1 MENQVMQIAQ
11 RLKGTRILEGYTP
24 EEMAAAT
31 DVTLEEYLRYESGE
45 VDFGF
50 TFIYKCANKLGL
62 DISELIIG
70 EMPKLSFYTIV
81 RKNEGMDIKRREG
94 FKYLHKAAYIKNR
107 SAEPFVVTAPYREEE
122 QNAPIPLSS
131 HKGHEF
137 DMVLSGKL
145 KITLG
150 THTEILEAGDS
161 VYYDS
166 GHPHGMIAVGGEPCE
181 FLAVVLDDSDDK

>member
-24 EEMAAAT
+24 EEMAAAA
-31 DVTLEEYLRYESGE
+31 DVTVDEYLEYESGN

-81 RKNEGMDIKRREG
+81 RKDEGMDIKRRAG

-107 SAEPFVVTAPYREEE
+107 SAEPFVVTAPYIEEE

-131 HKGHEF
+131 HAGHEF
-137 DMVLSGKL
+137 DMVLKGKL

-181 FLAVVLDDSDDK
+181 FLAVVLDDAGEK